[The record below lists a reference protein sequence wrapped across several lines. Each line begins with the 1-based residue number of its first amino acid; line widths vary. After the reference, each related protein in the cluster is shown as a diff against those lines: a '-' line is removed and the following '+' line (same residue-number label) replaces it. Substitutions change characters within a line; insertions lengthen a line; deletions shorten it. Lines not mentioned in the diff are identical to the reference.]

1 MRSLTAASDAKG
13 RSSIVKEVEYHHE
26 DISPEGEGRLSAGH
40 PTRSSRADIFVTS
53 EAPPPP
59 APATAPFHDVE
70 LKPGQ
75 VALWVL
81 MIPPNGEHPHHH
93 TASLNF
99 HTVVAGDVDLI
110 LDDGP
115 HHLDLGD
122 TLVLPGVNHGW
133 KAGPTGCTMSIVVTG
148 TERYSA

>member
-13 RSSIVKEVEYHHE
+13 RSGIVKEVGYHHK
-26 DISPEGEGRLSAGH
+26 DIAPEGEGRLSAGH
-40 PTRSSRADIFVTS
+40 PTRSSRADIFATG

-75 VALWVL
+75 VAFWML

-99 HTVVAGDVDLI
+99 HTVVAGDVELV

-115 HHLDLGD
+115 HHLGLGD
-122 TLVLPGVNHGW
+122 SLVLPGVNHGW
-133 KAGPTGCTMSIVVTG
+133 KAGPEGCTMAIVCTG